1 MLWRLLQDQTMLAGR
16 PPKDLVKLQLLVKS
30 IITRSEGTE
39 FSAAQEWCQSVLA
52 SAEGLAAG
60 VDRNASLHL
69 LGHAALSLYQV
80 FYPEKSASEQM
91 TEIDATVALIR
102 ARNARAL
109 AS

>member
-1 MLWRLLQDQTMLAGR
+1 MAAGR
-16 PPKDLVKLQLLVKS
+16 PPQDLVKLQLLAKS
-30 IITRSEGTE
+30 ITARCQEGE

-69 LGHAALSLYQV
+69 LGHAALSLHQH
-80 FYPEKSASEQM
+80 FYPEKTSTDQM

-102 ARNARAL
+102 ARNSRAL